1 MIKSADIQQLG
12 VGLGS
17 LSNIVCKYFF
27 RSSSTDILVSFA
39 DTCRE
44 QSTTDLP
51 IIVVW
56 FISNDN
62 ENVICDTNGPK
73 EKIFYFQAL
82 MPEANPFLSINV
94 IQVYIGSAVAWWLT
108 PRTSDPQVGGSS
120 PTRVAVLCPR
130 ARNVYPLPPQAW
142 VIPGKWSVPT

>member
-17 LSNIVCKYFF
+17 LSNSVCTYFF
-27 RSSSTDILVSFA
+27 RSSSTGILVSFA
-39 DTCRE
+39 DTFSE

-73 EKIFYFQAL
+73 EIICYYQAL
-82 MPEANPFLSINV
+82 MPEANPVLSINV
-94 IQVYIGSAVAWWLT
+94 IRVYIGGAVAWWFT
-108 PRTSDPQVGGSS
+108 PRTSDPEVGGSS
-120 PTRVAVLCPR
+120 PTRVAVLCP
-130 ARNVYPLPPQAW
+130 
-142 VIPGKWSVPT
+142 